1 MAGSPASRE
10 QMEYLVMLPGPTN
23 VPNRVMNAML
33 APMINHR
40 SDDFRLLYKAIVEKT
55 QKVFQTSSDIV
66 LLSTSGTGAVE
77 ASVIN
82 LIRKGD
88 KAVIPVNGEFST
100 RLADLI
106 DSWGGQ
112 AIRISA
118 PPGQNPPYEKFE
130 EVFENQKDIKAIYAV
145 YNETSTGTTIRYM
158 DKLGELAARKGA
170 YFIADAVSIL
180 GGDELPVDKWNIDI
194 CVTASQKALAA
205 PPGVAPIS
213 INKRTKK
220 YMQDNPPPTQ
230 YLNLKRYFKYY
241 EEHYETPFTPALP
254 LYNAFKEA
262 LDIVIE
268 EGLENRIKRHK
279 ICAEAFYAGL
289 SSLGLT
295 PFAKPDARSDMIIA
309 VNYLNG
315 MNDKKFR
322 DLLSSEFKVLVAGG
336 FGDLKGKVFRI
347 GSMGEVSRYH
357 VMRTISSVASAMNML
372 GIKTNTEAASVAMD
386 RLRPLG

>member
-1 MAGSPASRE
+1 
-10 QMEYLVMLPGPTN
+10 MEYLVMLPGPTN

-40 SDDFRLLYKAIVEKT
+40 SDDFRILYKEIVEKT
-55 QKVFQTSSDIV
+55 QKVFQTSNDIV

-77 ASVIN
+77 ASVVN

-106 DSWGGQ
+106 DSWGGE
-112 AIRISA
+112 AIRISS
-118 PPGQNPPYEKFE
+118 PPGENPPYDKFE
-130 EVFENQKDIKAIYAV
+130 EAFEKHKDIKAIYAV

-205 PPGVAPIS
+205 PPGISPIS
-213 INKRTKK
+213 ISSKAKK
-220 YMQDNPPPTQ
+220 YMQSNPPPTL

-241 EEHYETPFTPALP
+241 EENFETPFTPALP
-254 LYNAFKEA
+254 LFCAFNEA
-262 LDIVIE
+262 LDIVLE
-268 EGLENRIKRHK
+268 EGLDNRIRRHRL
-279 ICAEAFYAGL
+279 CAEAFYGGL
-289 SSLGLT
+289 DALGLV
-295 PFAKPDARSDMIIA
+295 PFAREDARSNVVIA
-309 VNYLNG
+309 ARYIDG
-315 MNDKKFR
+315 MDDKKFR
-322 DLLSSEFKVLVAGG
+322 TLMSNEFRVLVAGG
-336 FGDLKGKVFRI
+336 FGELKGKVFRI
-347 GSMGEVSRYH
+347 GSMGEVNKYH
-357 VMRTISSVASAMNML
+357 VTRTLSSIISSMNLL
-372 GIKTNTEAASVAMD
+372 GLKVNQEAAAIALEKIRD
-386 RLRPLG
+386 IK